1 MKFAKLLLGATL
13 FLGMSVFAQED
24 ECTRYQA
31 IAGNA
36 YQVKNYEKVTMAY
49 NRALIECDGLEMKF
63 FNPFI
68 YSVKQAM
75 SKAPDAAS
83 KAAYLDT
90 LIYVYEKAQE
100 QHGIQQEWQS
110 YLAYYYLTQGKP
122 EAMEKADAAYQ
133 IGIHFD
139 GVKANEGMI
148 KQYYANIYNLWVQAS
163 DEEKKAAYKKRII
176 TEYFRLNEYVSKG
189 GMKSEVSDFL
199 SIYIDKVA
207 NDCAV
212 ITPEINNF
220 LKELPQDLESKK
232 AMVNNFMALLKSKD
246 CTSSKEFAMLVDT
259 IIKIDPSVGAV
270 LARAELL
277 IAQGKT
283 SEAIK
288 SFEAALEMTTD
299 ADQKSDIELA
309 IAQAYYK
316 SKNYKSAHNA
326 GLKVSGKN
334 SGKGYEIA
342 AASVNA
348 MMNDCGDS
356 TFERK
361 ANNYYAVELAEKS
374 GNSRLVESYKAQC
387 PTSTDLFNRG
397 TDVGE
402 TVFLECWNK
411 TVTIKLY

>member
-13 FLGMSVFAQED
+13 FLGMSVFAQDD

-36 YQVKNYEKVTMAY
+36 YQVKNYEKVTAAY
-49 NRALIECDGLEMKF
+49 NRALIECGGLEMKF
-63 FNPFI
+63 FNPYI

-75 SKAPDAAS
+75 SKAPDAAG

-90 LIYVYEKAQE
+90 LIYVYEKAQG
-100 QHGIQQEWQS
+100 QHGVQQEWQS
-110 YLAYYYLTQGKP
+110 FLAYYYLTQGKP
-122 EAMEKADAAYQ
+122 EGMEKADAAYQ

-148 KQYYANIYNLWVQAS
+148 KQYYANIYNLWAQTS
-163 DEEKKAAYKKRII
+163 DEEKKSAYKKRII

-189 GMKSEVSDFL
+189 GMKSDVSDFL

-207 NDCAV
+207 NDCSV

-220 LKELPQDLESKK
+220 LSELPQDVESKK
-232 AMVNNFMALLKSKD
+232 AMVNNFMALLESKD
-246 CTSSKEFAMLVDT
+246 CTSSKEYAMLVDT

-270 LARAELL
+270 LAKAKLL
-277 IAQGKT
+277 TAQGKV
-283 SEAIK
+283 SEAI
-288 SFEAALEMTTD
+288 STFESALSMTTD
-299 ADQKSDIELA
+299 ANQKSDIELS
-309 IAQAYYK
+309 IAQSYFK
-316 SKNYKSAHNA
+316 SRNHKAAHNA

-334 SGKGYEIA
+334 SAKGYEIA

-348 MMNDCGDS
+348 LMNDCGAS

-374 GNSRLVESYKAQC
+374 GNSKLIEAYKSQC
-387 PTSTDLFNRG
+387 PSSSDLFNVG
-397 TDVGE
+397 KDVGE
-402 TVFLECWNK
+402 SVTLDCWGKTMTV
-411 TVTIKLY
+411 KLF

>member
-1 MKFAKLLLGATL
+1 MKFAKLLVGATL
-13 FLGMSVFAQED
+13 FLGMSVFAQDD

-36 YQVKNYEKVTMAY
+36 YQVKNYTKVTTAY
-49 NRALIECDGLEMKF
+49 NTALIECGGLEMKF
-63 FNPFI
+63 FNPYI

-75 SKAPDAAS
+75 AKAPDAES

-122 EAMEKADAAYQ
+122 EAMQKADGAYQ
-133 IGIHFD
+133 IGIHHD

-148 KQYYANIYNLWVQAS
+148 KQYYANIYNLWAQTS
-163 DEEKKAAYKKRII
+163 DEEEKSVYKKRII

-207 NDCAV
+207 NDCSV

-220 LKELPQDLESKK
+220 LKELPQDVEAKK
-232 AMVNNFMALLKSKD
+232 AMVNNFMALLESKD
-246 CTSSKEFAMLVDT
+246 CTTSKEYAMLVDT

-270 LARAELL
+270 LAKAKLL
-277 IAQGKT
+277 TAQGKV
-283 SEAIK
+283 SEAINT
-288 SFEAALEMTTD
+288 FESALEMTTD
-299 ADQKSDIELA
+299 ADQKSDIELS
-309 IAQAYYK
+309 IAQSYFKAR
-316 SKNYKSAHNA
+316 NYKAAHNA
-326 GLKVSGKN
+326 GVRVSGKN

-348 MMNDCGDS
+348 MMNDCGAS

-374 GNSRLVESYKAQC
+374 GKSALVSAYKSQC
-387 PTSTDLFNRG
+387 PSSSDLFNVG
-397 TDVGE
+397 KDVGE
-402 TVFLECWNK
+402 TIALNCWGK
-411 TVTIKLY
+411 TMTITLY